1 MKKMLISLL
10 LIVMS
15 VFTLAEQTKFDKQ
28 REINELV
35 QTGIYYYW
43 NGGDLKKVENE
54 FFKGI
59 TLKGKYDV
67 VEEAFKKASALDP
80 QRLDLRFSIASTQII
95 QGKIDEAIA
104 TYDGIVKLD
113 KNNFEA
119 RILKAM
125 YAKVSDKTEMYDQTI
140 KALKEK
146 FANKIEA
153 YLKKFENAERNT
165 SLVLNYVESPKEK
178 DFIVTLGYALNSDG
192 TMHETLIKRLDQ
204 TYLAAIANPDA
215 KIIVSGGVQK
225 SGVTES
231 YLMKKWLIEK
241 GIDANRIIP
250 EDKSKDT
257 VDNALNSVEIL
268 KVNNAKNIILIT
280 SASHIRRAKTIFE
293 EAISNAG
300 METTV
305 ENFVYLDYKS
315 IEEAMAVT
323 AKERL
328 VIFRDLGRAS
338 GIWAYPGIQK

>member
-1 MKKMLISLL
+1 
-10 LIVMS
+10 
-15 VFTLAEQTKFDKQ
+15 
-28 REINELV
+28 
-35 QTGIYYYW
+35 
-43 NGGDLKKVENE
+43 
-54 FFKGI
+54 
-59 TLKGKYDV
+59 
-67 VEEAFKKASALDP
+67 
-80 QRLDLRFSIASTQII
+80 
-95 QGKIDEAIA
+95 
-104 TYDGIVKLD
+104 
-113 KNNFEA
+113 
-119 RILKAM
+119 
-125 YAKVSDKTEMYDQTI
+125 
-140 KALKEK
+140 
-146 FANKIEA
+146 
-153 YLKKFENAERNT
+153 
-165 SLVLNYVESPKEK
+165 
-178 DFIVTLGYALNSDG
+178 ALNADG

>member
-1 MKKMLISLL
+1 M
-10 LIVMS
+10 
-15 VFTLAEQTKFDKQ
+15 
-28 REINELV
+28 
-35 QTGIYYYW
+35 
-43 NGGDLKKVENE
+43 
-54 FFKGI
+54 
-59 TLKGKYDV
+59 
-67 VEEAFKKASALDP
+67 
-80 QRLDLRFSIASTQII
+80 
-95 QGKIDEAIA
+95 
-104 TYDGIVKLD
+104 
-113 KNNFEA
+113 
-119 RILKAM
+119 
-125 YAKVSDKTEMYDQTI
+125 
-140 KALKEK
+140 
-146 FANKIEA
+146 
-153 YLKKFENAERNT
+153 
-165 SLVLNYVESPKEK
+165 NYVESPKGK

-231 YLMKKWLIEK
+231 YLMKKWLVEK

-268 KVNNAKNIILIT
+268 KTNNAKNIILIT

-338 GIWAYPGIQK
+338 GLWAYPGIQK